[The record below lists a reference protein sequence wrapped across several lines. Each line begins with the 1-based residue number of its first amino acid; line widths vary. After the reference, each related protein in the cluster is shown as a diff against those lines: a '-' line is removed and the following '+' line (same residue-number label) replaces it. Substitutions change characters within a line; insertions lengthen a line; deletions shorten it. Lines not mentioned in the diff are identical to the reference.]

1 MADADPVRA
10 ESRAADV
17 AAAVAGEGVEV
28 LGPVPAWVPRRA
40 GRWRWQIVVR
50 AASEATRAAAME
62 RVPPGVGI
70 DVDPGSLPAPP
81 PIDESAP
88 YNAAMVIRRIL
99 TADEP
104 ILHEKTK
111 KVTDF
116 DASLHRL
123 LDDLLETMRDAP
135 GIGLAANQVGVPLQV
150 AVIEIEGKI
159 TELVNPKVVRRSG
172 KTVDWE
178 GCLSIPGLR
187 GRGRALDEGHGPG
200 PRPEWPRVP
209 GQG

>member
-1 MADADPVRA
+1 MDGFADGELPRREAFGYPPFGLLARLLVADPDPKRA
-10 ESRAADV
+10 ESRATDA
-17 AAAVAGEGVEV
+17 AAAVPARGWEV

-50 AASEATRAAAME
+50 GRHRSRAGAAME

-70 DVDPGSLPAPP
+70 DVDPGRCSSRRRWP
-81 PIDESAP
+81 S

-104 ILHEKTK
+104 ILREKTK

-123 LDDLLETMRDAP
+123 LDDLLETMRMLPASASP
-135 GIGLAANQVGVPLQV
+135 P
-150 AVIEIEGKI
+150 
-159 TELVNPKVVRRSG
+159 TRSAS
-172 KTVDWE
+172 
-178 GCLSIPGLR
+178 CSR
-187 GRGRALDEGHGPG
+187 SR
-200 PRPEWPRVP
+200 
-209 GQG
+209 